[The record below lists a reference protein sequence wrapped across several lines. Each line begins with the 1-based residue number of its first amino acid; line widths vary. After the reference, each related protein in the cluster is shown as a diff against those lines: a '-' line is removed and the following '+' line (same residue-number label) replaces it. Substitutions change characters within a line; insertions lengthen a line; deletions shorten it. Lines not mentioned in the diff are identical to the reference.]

1 VGRHTK
7 VVLSFDEL
15 KVEIVRGV
23 RSSPDGFILL
33 MTAAKWLSHYPS
45 PIFVTAFDGFES
57 GGGAEHSITTR
68 GFSLLSNELSKR
80 GKAGEVDVAMP
91 DTSYRKGG
99 YGNTAVSLDLVCD
112 VAYGFNNR
120 ELYLLIRETQMAQT
134 SEIEA
139 VKSLFKNSNE
149 ILDGTSAALGVS
161 AQELAVIKDEPEAV
175 ATVER
180 PPANPS
186 RRVNYL
192 TPIFDQA
199 IKRCND
205 NVSAA
210 AVWEILQQMAKD
222 GNYSPLGGLD
232 SVGITYKDASG
243 EPKSLTYKNVQDRIS
258 RLNKKK
264 KGKLASGN
272 SR

>member
-7 VVLSFDEL
+7 AVLSFDEL
-15 KVEIVRGV
+15 KAEIVRGV
-23 RSSPDGFILL
+23 RSSPDGFISL

-45 PIFVTAFDGFES
+45 PIFGTALDGIES
-57 GGGAEHSITTR
+57 RGGAESSITLR
-68 GFSLLSNELSKR
+68 GFGLLSNELAKR
-80 GKAGEVDVAMP
+80 DKAGEVDAAMP

-99 YGNTAVSLDLVCD
+99 TGNTAVSLDLVCD
-112 VAYGFNNR
+112 VAHEFNNR
-120 ELYLLIRETQMAQT
+120 ELYLLVQKNLAAQL

-139 VKSLFKNSNE
+139 VKSLFKKSDETLN
-149 ILDGTSAALGVS
+149 GTSAALGVS

-180 PPANPS
+180 PPDNPS

-199 IKRCND
+199 IKRCN
-205 NVSAA
+205 NNATAA

-222 GNYSPLGGLD
+222 GNYSPLVGLD

-258 RLNKKK
+258 RLNKKN
-264 KGKLASGN
+264 KGKLARGN